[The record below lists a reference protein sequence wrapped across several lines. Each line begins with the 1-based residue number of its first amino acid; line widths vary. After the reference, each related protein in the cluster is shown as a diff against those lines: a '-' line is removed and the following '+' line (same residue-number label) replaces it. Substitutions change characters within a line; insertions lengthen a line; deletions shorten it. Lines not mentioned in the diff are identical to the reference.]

1 MLPAVAA
8 QQMLEQQVPRKS
20 LMFFAEVSEF
30 ASMKMV

>member
-1 MLPAVAA
+1 MLPAVAV